1 MNWIYLLT
9 AIFGEVIATTAM
21 KISEGFS
28 KPIPSIVTTAGYAI
42 TFYFLS
48 LAIKSIPMSVAYAI
62 WAGVGIVAISLIG
75 YFYFKQSFDIA
86 GIIGITLILTG
97 VVILNLFSKM
107 ATH

>member
-28 KPIPSIVTTAGYAI
+28 KPIPSIVTIAGYAI

>member
-9 AIFGEVIATTAM
+9 AILGEVIATTAM

-28 KPIPSIVTTAGYAI
+28 KPIPSIVTIIGYAI
-42 TFYFLS
+42 AFYFLS
-48 LAIKSIPMSVAYAI
+48 LALKSIPMSVAYAI